1 MQLSPNFS
9 LKELTASETAERH
22 GIDNT
27 PTPEII
33 ENLKLLAAALQ
44 EVRTLLGNKPIQIN
58 SGYRS
63 PAVNE
68 KLGSKPTSDHCKG
81 LAADFVCP
89 SFGSPDEIVRAIM
102 GSAIP
107 YKQVIREF
115 DRWVHFAIPAPGE
128 EPRRQALIIDK
139 QGTRSYG

>member
-9 LKELTASETAERH
+9 LAELTASETAERH

-44 EVRTLLGNKPIQIN
+44 EVRALLGNKPIQIN

-63 PAVNE
+63 PEVNA

-81 LAADFVCP
+81 LAADFVCA
-89 SFGSPDEIVRAIM
+89 SFGAPDDIVRAIM
-102 GSAIP
+102 ASDIP

-115 DRWVHFAIPAPGE
+115 DRWVHFAIAAPGE

-139 QGTRSYG
+139 QGTRNYA

>member
-9 LKELTASETAERH
+9 LKELTASETADRH
-22 GIDNT
+22 GLDNT
-27 PTPEII
+27 PTDEII
-33 ENLKLLAAALQ
+33 ENLKHLAGVLQ
-44 EVRTLLGNKPIQIN
+44 EVRSILGNKPITVS

-63 PAVNE
+63 PTVNE

-81 LAADFVCP
+81 LAVDFICP
-89 SFGSPDEIVRAIM
+89 SFGTPDEVVRQIM
-102 GSAIP
+102 ASDIP

-115 DRWVHFAIPAPGE
+115 DRWVHLAVSTPGE

-139 QGTRSYG
+139 QGTRNYA

>member
-9 LKELTASETAERH
+9 LKELIASETADRH
-22 GIDNT
+22 GLDNT
-27 PTPEII
+27 PTDEII
-33 ENLKLLAAALQ
+33 ENLKHLAGVLQ
-44 EVRTLLGNKPIQIN
+44 EVRAILGNKPITVS

-63 PAVNE
+63 PTVNE

-81 LAADFVCP
+81 LAVDFICP
-89 SFGSPDEIVRAIM
+89 SFGTPDEVVRQIM
-102 GSAIP
+102 ASDIP

-115 DRWVHFAIPAPGE
+115 DRWVHLAVSAPGE

-139 QGTRSYG
+139 QGTRNYA

>member
-9 LKELTASETAERH
+9 LAELTASETAERH

-33 ENLKLLAAALQ
+33 ENLKHLAAALQ
-44 EVRTLLGNKPIQIN
+44 EVRTLLGSKPIHIN

-63 PAVNE
+63 IEVNA

-81 LAADFVCP
+81 LAADFICP
-89 SFGSPDEIVRAIM
+89 SFGTPDEIVRAVM

-115 DRWVHFAIPAPGE
+115 DRWVHLAVPAPGE

-139 QGTRSYG
+139 QGTRAYA